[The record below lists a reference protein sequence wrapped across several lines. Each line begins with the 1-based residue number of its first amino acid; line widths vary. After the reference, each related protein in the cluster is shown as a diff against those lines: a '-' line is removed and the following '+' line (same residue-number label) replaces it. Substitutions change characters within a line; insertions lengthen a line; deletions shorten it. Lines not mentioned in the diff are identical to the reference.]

1 MKTDLE
7 LWGISLQTAMGAII
21 ILDQIEHNFL
31 DHTSKWMK
39 EKLSF
44 ISEQRKRRSLT
55 VILIALVM
63 LLAIVFLANLTQIR
77 VNSAVIAGLVLFCVM
92 GYDIYLISLGS
103 MGIGLV
109 DNDGK
114 KNYLAKTIPKKL
126 ILYDQKAHS
135 PTIPEGLSA
144 LAEKGKLIPYNLI
157 LFFTSII
164 GLFLFVEFLTH
175 SHVISVQ
182 GWSYWLALLT
192 FSFFFALSIIGLFPV
207 AILSF
212 LYLAGEFTIWIIALL
227 RFVKKRPF
235 WIFVL
240 LVWLVGGIFSLVS
253 RL

>member
-126 ILYDQKAHS
+126 ILYDQ
-135 PTIPEGLSA
+135 
-144 LAEKGKLIPYNLI
+144 
-157 LFFTSII
+157 
-164 GLFLFVEFLTH
+164 
-175 SHVISVQ
+175 
-182 GWSYWLALLT
+182 
-192 FSFFFALSIIGLFPV
+192 
-207 AILSF
+207 
-212 LYLAGEFTIWIIALL
+212 
-227 RFVKKRPF
+227 
-235 WIFVL
+235 
-240 LVWLVGGIFSLVS
+240 
-253 RL
+253 